1 MPVFPGQFSVAL
13 MMSHETVS
21 HTSSMTLGKDF
32 TEPVLLFVGCCA
44 YVFNMARTFGV
55 CRPAGVHHKKNL
67 FL

>member
-1 MPVFPGQFSVAL
+1 MFPGQFSVAHDVPGNSIAYQPYDPWQGL
-13 MMSHETVS
+13 H
-21 HTSSMTLGKDF
+21 L

-55 CRPAGVHHKKNL
+55 CRPAGVHPKNNL